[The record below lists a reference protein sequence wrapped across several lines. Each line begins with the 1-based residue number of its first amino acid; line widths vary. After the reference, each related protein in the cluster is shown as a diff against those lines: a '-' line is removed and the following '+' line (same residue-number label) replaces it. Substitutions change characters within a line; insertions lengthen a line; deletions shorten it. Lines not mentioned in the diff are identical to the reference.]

1 MNAKD
6 SKDLSHRCYKFRKRS
21 VSYRVYI
28 LWFSCSQ
35 QLLNYLAIQYFDF
48 ESAQMKII
56 RIMRAISYIK
66 IYFGMLI
73 A

>member
-6 SKDLSHRCYKFRKRS
+6 SKDLSHRCYKFRKRR

-35 QLLNYLAIQYFDF
+35 QLLNYLAIQYLDF
-48 ESAQMKII
+48 ESAKW
-56 RIMRAISYIK
+56 RLFAACAPYHISR
-66 IYFGMLI
+66 FTL
-73 A
+73 ACW